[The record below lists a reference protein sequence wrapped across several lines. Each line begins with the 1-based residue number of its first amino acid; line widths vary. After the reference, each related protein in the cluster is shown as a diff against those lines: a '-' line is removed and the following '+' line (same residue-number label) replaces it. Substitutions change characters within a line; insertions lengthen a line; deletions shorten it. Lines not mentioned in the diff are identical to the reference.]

1 MQSSSRLNQLYEQKF
16 AKLKEQKDVSN
27 KMTEILANP
36 AGLMDSS
43 FKTRKSLKAAIA
55 VARQPGYFEYYAP
68 PPEVEQHEG
77 DKTLNKMARQV
88 QKIHRELEEINAEI
102 TSIEHANKAAAA
114 QSNSGGP
121 STLSQWFDTYG
132 HPKNAETQEDLFT
145 SFHQSPKIYGGT
157 SHHRAFKSQS
167 SNMKKGSLTR

>member
-27 KMTEILANP
+27 KMKEILANP
-36 AGLMDSS
+36 TGLIDSS

-55 VARQPGYFEYYAP
+55 VARQPGYFEYFTP
-68 PPEVEQHEG
+68 PTEVEEHEQN
-77 DKTLNKMARQV
+77 KTLSQMARQV
-88 QKIHRELEEINAEI
+88 QKLHRELEEINSEI
-102 TSIEHANKAAAA
+102 STIESSNKTASID
-114 QSNSGGP
+114 SNGGP
-121 STLSQWFDTYG
+121 SSLSQWFDTYG
-132 HPKNAETQEDLFT
+132 RPKHAETQEDMLT

-167 SNMKKGSLTR
+167 SNMKKGRLTR